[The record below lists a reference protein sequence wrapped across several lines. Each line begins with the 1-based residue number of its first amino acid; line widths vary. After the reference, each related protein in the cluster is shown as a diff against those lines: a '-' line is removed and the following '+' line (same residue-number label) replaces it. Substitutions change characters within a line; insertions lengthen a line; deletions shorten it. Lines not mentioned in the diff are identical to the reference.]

1 MTTAI
6 EAIETM
12 PLIPIES
19 IRVDGGTQ
27 ARAGLDEATLAEYAD
42 AYEDLA
48 RQQNGLSQM
57 PPIVLFHDGSTYW
70 LADGFHRLAAYK
82 RFLDRSITAAPK
94 ALAADVRQ
102 GTRRDAVLYAAGAN
116 AEHGLR
122 RTNADKR
129 RAIEALLRD
138 EEWRQWSDSEI
149 GRRCKVDHKTVAKIR
164 EELYPGI
171 SQDARTVERNGT
183 TYQMTPA
190 TKLQKPNI
198 PEQSAPAAS
207 EPFWQSLSATHPT
220 AHLWAEIRPGYW
232 KAACGITTRRALSG
246 STDAEH
252 CSSCMRATWE
262 KETPKPAAQSYHARD
277 LVCSGCGSQWGA
289 AGSLV
294 NASGR
299 YCPACVA
306 AGEARKLRTCTRCG
320 QVSADLTSYQAGLVA
335 EYPDRAVSLCP
346 RCVPAILKER
356 SERPKCEDCGA
367 VATGRAN
374 IGGVRAWRCE
384 ACKRAA
390 EQAVAEQEGT
400 DDWIGMTE
408 VGMATIR
415 AAWQREDR
423 AAAVHAALAL
433 ASAIAPDDLAEL
445 ADQLDDADY
454 EALACYR
461 RDRSGSMLEKEAI

>member
-27 ARAGLDEATLAEYAD
+27 ARAGLNLETVAEYAETWQELS
-42 AYEDLA
+42 Y
-48 RQQNGLSQM
+48 QQNGLSRM
-57 PPIVLFHDGSTYW
+57 PPIVLFHDGSDYW

-82 RFLDRSITAAPK
+82 QFLENGKPSASPH
-94 ALAADVRQ
+94 ALLADVKS

-116 AEHGLR
+116 TEHGLR

-220 AHLWAEIRPGYW
+220 AHLWTEIPPGYW

-246 STDAEH
+246 STEADH
-252 CSSCMRATWE
+252 CSACTRATW
-262 KETPKPAAQSYHARD
+262 TAD
-277 LVCSGCGSQWGA
+277 LTCTGCGGAWGA
-289 AGSLV
+289 HGSLV

-306 AGEARKLRTCTRCG
+306 AGKGVATAEPNAWICEGCG
-320 QVSADLTSYQAGLVA
+320 QPQTGMKK
-335 EYPDRAVSLCP
+335 PT
-346 RCVPAILKER
+346 PAICTSCALAR
-356 SERPKCEDCGA
+356 ISAIHVHRCDDCGA
-367 VATGRAN
+367 DATGRAN
-374 IGGVRAWRCE
+374 IGGILAWRCE

-408 VGMATIR
+408 VGMAAIR

-423 AAAVHAALAL
+423 TATVHAALAL

-461 RDRSGSMLEKEAI
+461 RDRSVPIPEKEAI